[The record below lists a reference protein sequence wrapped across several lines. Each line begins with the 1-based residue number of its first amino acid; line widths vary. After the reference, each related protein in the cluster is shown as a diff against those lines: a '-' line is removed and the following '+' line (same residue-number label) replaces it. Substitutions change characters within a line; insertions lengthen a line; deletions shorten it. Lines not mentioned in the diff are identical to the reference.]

1 MNKKILLVLTGGTIC
16 SFKGE
21 GDKLNSRTDEAKRL
35 IIEKF
40 RSSGS
45 VFCDAVFEEAQ
56 VLDVL
61 SENMTLSKWDVLLSF
76 FKGIKNPES
85 YRGVI
90 ILHGTDT
97 LAYTASLLSLTLGGL
112 GLPVCLVSS
121 QLALW
126 EDNANGNENF
136 RTAVELI
143 MNGVEPNVY
152 VPYRNSDGKMYI
164 HYGSCLKQCGI
175 YSEDF
180 FSKNSVEAGSDVSS
194 FKGTAFA
201 SECDVLKNINN
212 ISGRVLKIT
221 PYVGLDYDVFSLWD
235 VQAVV
240 HGTYHSE
247 TACVEIKEEND
258 VITNFSVL
266 RFIVKCKKNK
276 IPFII
281 EPCSENAY
289 RYASTGELLKKG
301 AVPVWGM
308 TSEMTYV
315 KTLLGVSMGLS
326 GENLIEFLKRNINN
340 EFVY

>member
-1 MNKKILLVLTGGTIC
+1 MRKKILLVLTGGTIC

-21 GDKLNSRTDEAKRL
+21 GDKLNSDVSEAKRL

-40 RSSGS
+40 RHSGS
-45 VFCDAVFEEAQ
+45 AFCNAQ
-56 VLDVL
+56 FQEQEVLDVL
-61 SENMTLSKWDVLLSF
+61 SENMTVKKWDVLLSF
-76 FKGIKNPES
+76 FKNLKNPDS
-85 YRGVI
+85 YEGII

-97 LAYTASLLSLTLGGL
+97 LAYTASLLSLTLGSL

-136 RTAVELI
+136 KTAVELI

-180 FSKNSVEAGSDVSS
+180 FSKTECEINGDVSS
-194 FKGTAFA
+194 FKGTHFA
-201 SECDVLKNINN
+201 SKRNVLENIKKL
-212 ISGRVLKIT
+212 SGTVLKIN
-221 PYVGLDYDVFSLWD
+221 PYVGLDYDMFSLCN

-247 TACVEIKEEND
+247 TACVEIKGENEK
-258 VITNFSVL
+258 ITNHSVL
-266 RFIVKCKKNK
+266 RFIDKCNEKN
-276 IPFII
+276 IPFFV

-289 RYASTGELLKKG
+289 RYASTGKLLKNG
-301 AVPVWGM
+301 AVPLWGM
-308 TSEMTYV
+308 TSEMAYV
-315 KTLLGVSMGLS
+315 KTVLGVSMGLS
-326 GENLIEFLKRNINN
+326 GEKLIEFLKQSINN